1 MADPEVKNYNGN
13 EVQTEGSRKLD
24 PREIVKINK
33 ATPVGGMIYDPRLDP
48 EAIIKPLNAPANK
61 QASHQVPYFKTESKP
76 QPSFYKD
83 VQDLGQKDYG
93 ILPATT
99 KALGMAMDRN
109 ISPVLDSIG
118 GGMRRLGK
126 SAFGTPNDALQPG
139 DAIGS
144 GGATVGSK
152 DQFQPIDF
160 NTPSIRGGT
169 AIDKPKPKASADNIA
184 FSKLV
189 SPNNIGMSQGAKG
202 NVRYAQGPD
211 GQVMREDI
219 NSGNVSTLQ
228 DRTTHNV
235 LKPGEKPFVMTREN
249 TGAPGGSAG
258 IGFDQIIKA
267 IDRGDI
273 SAAEGQAVYQN
284 ANMSPAQRQQK
295 ALMQTAFTQP
305 DGQTPIGSIGG
316 MKRNAATAADL
327 LSKQMAVDSNAAE
340 YGARRES
347 ALAKMV
353 QDQMQFDRNQK
364 NADKALQ
371 LKQTGVNLDKAKR
384 KQEMFAGRNEDSM
397 YLDFLKREGGDNPTP
412 EVIGLADRAYQ
423 DYLDQTLSQM

>member
-13 EVQTEGSRKLD
+13 KVAKEGTKYS
-24 PREIVKINK
+24 
-33 ATPVGGMIYDPRLDP
+33 
-48 EAIIKPLNAPANK
+48 
-61 QASHQVPYFKTESKP
+61 QVPYFKTEAKP
-76 QPSFYKD
+76 QPSFAQD
-83 VQDLGQKDYG
+83 VQNLGQQGYG
-93 ILPATT
+93 LAPAAAKATGMAIDRNVTPVAESIGAGIRSLGKAAFATPEQPKPVAQPATQAPITQGPATQAAPKPVVSGEPPIAMTQAGYFDRQAQVNGGMSGTPKT
-99 KALGMAMDRN
+99 KYALNENGQPIKMDAATGQV
-109 ISPVLDSIG
+109 SPVANRI
-118 GGMRRLGK
+118 
-126 SAFGTPNDALQPG
+126 TQ
-139 DAIGS
+139 
-144 GGATVGSK
+144 
-152 DQFQPIDF
+152 
-160 NTPSIRGGT
+160 
-169 AIDKPKPKASADNIA
+169 
-184 FSKLV
+184 
-189 SPNNIGMSQGAKG
+189 
-202 NVRYAQGPD
+202 
-211 GQVMREDI
+211 
-219 NSGNVSTLQ
+219 
-228 DRTTHNV
+228 NV

-258 IGFDQIIKA
+258 IGFDQITKA
-267 IDRGDI
+267 MDRGDI
-273 SAAEGQAVYQN
+273 SAADGQAVYQN

-316 MKRNAATAADL
+316 MKRNAATATAL
-327 LSKQMAVDSNAAE
+327 LSKQMDSDSNAAE

-347 ALAKMV
+347 ALAKMA

>member
-13 EVQTEGSRKLD
+13 KVAKEGTKYS
-24 PREIVKINK
+24 
-33 ATPVGGMIYDPRLDP
+33 
-48 EAIIKPLNAPANK
+48 
-61 QASHQVPYFKTESKP
+61 QVPYFKTEAKP
-76 QPSFYKD
+76 QPSFAQD
-83 VQDLGQKDYG
+83 VQNLGQQDYG
-93 ILPATT
+93 LAPAVA
-99 KALGMAMDRN
+99 KAAGMAIDRN
-109 ISPVLDSIG
+109 VTPVVESIG
-118 GGMRRLGK
+118 AGIRSLGK
-126 SAFGTPNDALQPG
+126 AAFGTPEQ
-139 DAIGS
+139 
-144 GGATVGSK
+144 
-152 DQFQPIDF
+152 
-160 NTPSIRGGT
+160 
-169 AIDKPKPKASADNIA
+169 PKPVAKPVAPKEEAPAPVQKSPVNEEMGP
-184 FSKLV
+184 SKNLMFDSLV
-189 SPNNIGMSQGAKG
+189 NPNNIGMSQGAKG

-219 NSGNVSTLQ
+219 NTGQVAPVANRITQ
-228 DRTTHNV
+228 NV

-249 TGAPGGSAG
+249 TGAPGGGAG
-258 IGFDQIIKA
+258 IGFDQITKA
-267 IDRGDI
+267 MDRGDI

-316 MKRNAATAADL
+316 MKRNAATAAEL
-327 LSKQMAVDSNAAE
+327 LSKQMAFDSNAAE